1 MKKKILA
8 ALATASVAVSSIAA
22 SVSAAGLG
30 DSTSVKPSEISNVV
44 SNGAGNGKVPTTGD
58 ASTTLLLVAGA
69 VAVVALTTIIV
80 AVKAKKA
87 AK

>member
-22 SVSAAGLG
+22 TLG
-30 DSTSVKPSEISNVV
+30 DSTSVKPSDV
-44 SNGAGNGKVPTTGD
+44 SNITSNGKVPTTGD

-80 AVKAKKA
+80 AVKSKKTAK
-87 AK
+87 

>member
-8 ALATASVAVSSIAA
+8 ALATASVAVSSIVA
-22 SVSAAGLG
+22 SVSAATLG
-30 DSTSVKPSEISNVV
+30 DSTSVKPSDV
-44 SNGAGNGKVPTTGD
+44 SNITSNGKVPTTGD

-80 AVKAKKA
+80 AVKSKKTAK
-87 AK
+87 

>member
-22 SVSAAGLG
+22 SVSAANLG
-30 DSTSVKPSEISNVV
+30 DSTSVKPEDVSNVID
-44 SNGAGNGKVPTTGD
+44 GKVPTTGD
-58 ASTTLLLVAGA
+58 ASTTLLIVAGA

-80 AVKAKKA
+80 AVKTKKTAK
-87 AK
+87 